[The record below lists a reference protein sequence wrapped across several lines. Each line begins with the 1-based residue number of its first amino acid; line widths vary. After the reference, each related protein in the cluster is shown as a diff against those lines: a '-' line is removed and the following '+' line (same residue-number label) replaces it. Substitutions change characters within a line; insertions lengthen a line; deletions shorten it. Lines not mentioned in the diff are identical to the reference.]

1 MNKTVNINLG
11 GLFFH
16 IDEDAFQKLNRYFDA
31 IKRSLSNSNGQD
43 EIMKDIEMRIS
54 ELFSENQKSDKHV
67 ISLKDVDAMIAVM
80 GQPEDYRIEEEDTGN
95 PTQNQTGYI
104 NAKTSKKLYRDID
117 KNILGGVAAGFGHY
131 IGIDALWIRLI
142 LVLIVI
148 AGVGFP
154 IFLYIL
160 LWVLIP
166 KALTTTE
173 KLEMTGE
180 PVTLS
185 NIEKKV
191 REEYENNPDSK
202 EGTDNQKNTNSLK
215 SGAERIGTSIGE
227 VFMTLFGI
235 FAKFIGA
242 LIITFSIL
250 VLGSLL
256 IGSFTF
262 GTTTFVEMPWQA
274 YYDAV
279 IVSEFPIGLVIVLSF
294 FAIGIPFFFLL
305 ILGLKL
311 IITNMRSIGNI
322 AKYTLL
328 AVWII
333 SVGILISFGIK
344 QATEVAYSGK
354 ASNKENLNL
363 IPSDTLMISFKYND
377 FYAKDLYHYNDFEV
391 TQDENE
397 NTVIY
402 SNDVRIEIKYTE
414 EPQASIQIERKA
426 EGKSMKEAKKR
437 AEKINYNYTI
447 EGNKLIFDNYF
458 VTDLKNKFRNQEV
471 DIYLYLPKG
480 TYFKTDSSL
489 REFDRSDN
497 SFFNLHFSSDQ
508 YIYHVKDRK
517 VYCIN
522 CPSEENEYEDI
533 DLIYDDSTTTS
544 VTINKNGI
552 QIKEKNQA
560 VTEKEFKGLEIN
572 KEGIIIKTNNP

>member
-54 ELFSENQKSDKHV
+54 EIFSENQKSEKHV

-80 GQPEDYRIEEEDTGN
+80 GQPEDYRIEEEDASN
-95 PTQNQTGYI
+95 PTQNQAGYK
-104 NAKTSKKLYRDID
+104 NARTSKKLYRDID

-131 IGIDALWIRLI
+131 MGIDALWIRLI

-191 REEYENNPDSK
+191 REEYENNPDLK
-202 EGTDNQKNTNSLK
+202 EGTDSVKNSNSVK
-215 SGAERIGTSIGE
+215 SGAERIGTNIGE
-227 VFMTLFGI
+227 IFMTLFSL

-242 LIITFSIL
+242 IIIIFSIL

-279 IVSEFPIGLVIVLSF
+279 IVSEFPIGLVILLSF

-311 IITNMRSIGNI
+311 IITNMKSIGNI

-328 AVWII
+328 ALWII

-354 ASNKENLNL
+354 VSVKENLNL
-363 IPSDTLMISFKYND
+363 IPNDTLMISFKYND

-414 EPQASIQIERKA
+414 EPVASIQVERKA

-437 AEKINYNYTI
+437 AEKIKYQYTI
-447 EGNKLIFDNYF
+447 DSNKLIFDNYF

-480 TYFKTDSSL
+480 TYFKTDSSFK
-489 REFDRSDN
+489 EFDRSDN
-497 SFFNLHFSSDQ
+497 SFFNLHFSSDH
-508 YIYHVKDRK
+508 YIYQVKDRK

-533 DLIYDDSTTTS
+533 ELKFEDSTSTS
-544 VTINKNGI
+544 VTINRNGI
-552 QIKEKNQA
+552 QIQEKDNSTTQ
-560 VTEKEFKGLEIN
+560 KEFKGLEIN
-572 KEGIIIKTNNP
+572 KEGVIIKTNNP